1 MNQETHPLSTDKHS
15 GKSLWDISIPI
26 QSGMVQW
33 PGDPLI
39 QIETTLDVDK
49 GDPATVRTLTLGS
62 HTGTHVDAFS
72 HFNPAKGSLD
82 VMDLSPYLGKAL
94 VVRIPDVLEITGP
107 LLEESIAGMLDLN
120 IHALRGQRLLLKT
133 KNSDTPWFKS
143 AFDPQFCHLHP
154 SCVPVLEKWG
164 LSLIGIDY
172 LSVEGYH
179 VSGAPTHHALIEAG
193 IYILEGLYLGEVDPG
208 WYELLCLPLKIHQG
222 DGAMARA
229 VLRAL

>member
-1 MNQETHPLSTDKHS
+1 MNHQSQPLSSGRHS
-15 GKSLWDISIPI
+15 DKSLFDISIPI

-33 PGDPLI
+33 PGDPPI
-39 QIETTLDVDK
+39 QIETTLDVSK

-82 VMDLSPYLGKAL
+82 EMDLSPYLGKAL
-94 VVRIPDVLEITGP
+94 VVSIPSVKEITGP
-107 LLEESIAGMLDLN
+107 LLEQSITGMLDLD

-133 KNSDTPWFKS
+133 KNSDTPWFKN
-143 AFDPQFCHLHP
+143 AFNPEFCHLNP
-154 SCVPVLEKWG
+154 NCVPVLEKWG
-164 LSLIGIDY
+164 ISLVGIDY
-172 LSVEGYH
+172 LSVEGYD
-179 VSGAPTHHALIEAG
+179 VNGAPTHHALIQAG
-193 IYILEGLYLGEVDPG
+193 IYILEGIYLGDIVPG